1 MAREAE
7 TRITAVDRA
16 TEVLSLFARLQQS
29 TLGVTEIARELGLS
43 KAVVHR
49 ILSTLVVKDYV
60 QFSDHHRYSLG
71 PAVLELGLAYL
82 DRIDIRELAKPVMKS
97 LSEATDE
104 TSTLSIR
111 NGTTRVYVDE
121 VTPRREVH
129 MSVQLGRPFPLHAGS
144 SSKAFLAFLTE
155 AEQEDYLASVE
166 LAPLTSA
173 TITDVDRL
181 RRELRVIRERGYAT
195 SLGERQVGAASVAAP
210 IFDHTRQPVASVSVC
225 GPIERFAPQTEKAAQ
240 LLVAATTELS
250 ARLGHQASPDST
262 LARAEPA

>member
-1 MAREAE
+1 MAAREAE
-7 TRITAVDRA
+7 TRITTVDRA
-16 TEVLSLFARLQQS
+16 TEVLSLFARLKQP
-29 TLGVTEIARELGLS
+29 TLGVTEIAQELGLS

-60 QFSDHHRYSLG
+60 QFSDHQRYALG

-82 DRIDIRELAKPVMKS
+82 DRIDIRDLAKPVLQR
-97 LSEATDE
+97 LSDATDE

-111 NGTTRVYVDE
+111 SGTTRVYVDE

-144 SSKAFLAFLTE
+144 SSKAFLAFLPE
-155 AEQEDYLASVE
+155 AEQEEYLENVPLNA
-166 LAPLTSA
+166 LTSA

-195 SLGERQVGAASVAAP
+195 SLGERQAGAASVAAP
-210 IFDHTRQPVASVSVC
+210 VFDHARGPVASISVC
-225 GPIERFAPQTEKAAQ
+225 GPIERFAPHTEEAAQ
-240 LLVAATTELS
+240 LLVAATNELS
-250 ARLGHQASPDST
+250 RQLGHNLGGTSA
-262 LARAEPA
+262 